1 MKALKETLFALIG
14 ADAAGPV
21 PDAADLAEK
30 ELSRFVKTQR
40 KNGLTV
46 MGTLPGEA
54 DYTVMID
61 AHIDQIAM
69 IVTDVDEEGFL
80 TVATAGGIDLRA
92 LPSRPVTVHGR
103 EKIPAVF
110 CSTPPHL
117 ASKEKQYEK
126 AEEIKLD
133 TGLGQKAKETVSVG
147 DIVTF
152 SAKPICLS
160 GNRVSGRSL
169 DDRAGVACLLSL
181 AERLSA
187 KKLPVSV
194 CFVLSDGE
202 EIGLRGIRPAAFTVA
217 PDEAIAVD
225 VTFGDGPGISEED
238 CGKLGEGPMI
248 GVSPSLDA
256 GLSEKLI
263 QTAKTARIPYQ
274 VEVMGRST
282 GTNADMIGVSGKGVK
297 TCTLSVPL
305 RNMHTDTEVIDM
317 EDLEN
322 TVRLLEEYILAGGL
336 YGA

>member
-1 MKALKETLFALIG
+1 MKTLKETLFALIG

-21 PDAADLAEK
+21 SHAADFAE
-30 ELSRFVKTQR
+30 ETLSRFVKTER

-46 MGTLPGEA
+46 IGTLPGKT

-61 AHIDQIAM
+61 AHIDQVAM
-69 IVTDVDEEGFL
+69 IVTDVDDEGFL
-80 TVATAGGIDLRA
+80 TVAAAGDIDLRA
-92 LPSRPVTVHGR
+92 LPSRPVTVHAK

-117 ASKEKQYEK
+117 ANGDKKYEK

-133 TGLGQKAKETVSVG
+133 TGLGKKAKETVSVG

-152 SAKPICLS
+152 SAKPMELA

-169 DDRAGVACLLSL
+169 DDRAGVACIL
-181 AERLSA
+181 ALAKRLSA
-187 KKLPVSV
+187 KKLRVRV

-202 EIGLRGIRPAAFTVA
+202 EIGLRGIRPAAFTTQ

-225 VTFGDGPGISEED
+225 VTFGDGVGIAED
-238 CGKLGEGPMI
+238 ECGKLGEGPMI

-256 GLSEKLI
+256 ELSRKLMEIANKEK
-263 QTAKTARIPYQ
+263 IPYQ

-282 GTNADMIGVSGKGVK
+282 GTNADMIGVSGKGIK

-305 RNMHTDTEVIDM
+305 RNMHTDTEVIDLT
-317 EDLEN
+317 DLEN

-336 YGA
+336 CGA

>member
-1 MKALKETLFALIG
+1 MKALKELLFALIG

-21 PDAADLAEK
+21 SDAADSAEK
-30 ELSRFVKTQR
+30 ELSRFVKTER

-46 MGTLPGEA
+46 IGTLPGEA

-61 AHIDQIAM
+61 AHIDQVAM
-69 IVTDVDEEGFL
+69 IVTDVDEAGFL
-80 TVATAGGIDLRA
+80 TVAAAGGIDLRA

-133 TGLGQKAKETVSVG
+133 TGLGPKAKEAVSVG

-152 SAKPICLS
+152 SAKPVCLS

-263 QTAKTARIPYQ
+263 ETAKTARIPYQ